1 MIRSVYIPLID
12 EKGGA
17 LAEGFAIGQA
27 LGANVEAMHISH
39 DPSDAVAL
47 VGDGMTAP
55 MIEAVVEAA
64 RREAAERARHAQ
76 RAFHDLCRQYGQ
88 TPVGPGTVHEGF
100 AVSFEAVEG
109 DGAQIVA
116 ERGRLHDLILVS
128 RPGEEDEEKSL
139 ILDTA
144 LRDTG
149 RPVLLSVG
157 EEASSVPAHAV
168 LAWNGSVEAARALAF
183 ALPVLRLAEA
193 VTILSV
199 EEEGREGPDGE
210 AVATYLQRHGIGA
223 LRRDLAAEPR
233 QTGAVLLDAVA
244 DVGGDLLVMGAYSR
258 SRLRRLI
265 FGAVTGEVIA
275 RSPIPVF
282 LVH

>member
-1 MIRSVYIPLID
+1 LIRSVYVPLID

-17 LAEGFAIGQA
+17 LAGGFAIGQA

-64 RREAAERARHAQ
+64 RREAAERARHALA
-76 RAFHDLCRQYGQ
+76 AFHELCRQYGQ

-116 ERGRLHDLILVS
+116 ERGRLQDLILVS

-139 ILDTA
+139 ILDAA

-157 EEASSVPAHAV
+157 ENTPVPTHAV

-183 ALPVLRLAEA
+183 ALPLLRLAET

-199 EEEGREGPDGE
+199 EEEGREGPDGK
-210 AVATYLQRHGIGA
+210 AVVTYLQRHGIGA
-223 LRRDLAAEPR
+223 RCRDLAAEPR
-233 QTGAVLLDAVA
+233 QTGAVLLDAA
-244 DVGGDLLVMGAYSR
+244 AGAGGDLLVMGAYSR

-275 RSPIPVF
+275 RSPMPVF